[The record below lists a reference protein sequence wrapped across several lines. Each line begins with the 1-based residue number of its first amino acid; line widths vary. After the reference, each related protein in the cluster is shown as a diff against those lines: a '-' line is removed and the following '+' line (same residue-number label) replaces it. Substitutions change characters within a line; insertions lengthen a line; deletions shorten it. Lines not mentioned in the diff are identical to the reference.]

1 MGNKNDTFRAALF
14 EIQAVIAA
22 DSPTLEHNP
31 EILTV
36 DDETYVFPNEAP
48 PLPSC

>member
-1 MGNKNDTFRAALF
+1 MFFSAALY
-14 EIQAVIAA
+14 EIQAVVTA
-22 DSPTLEHNP
+22 DNPTLEHAP

-48 PLPSC
+48 PLPLC